1 MGIGIARILIS
12 FTVCAQLL
20 ALKLLILR
28 KDLFMEAEVKLLV
41 ITARLSLE
49 KPLPLKEFTS
59 KTPWVLLD

>member
-1 MGIGIARILIS
+1 MGIGIARILTS

-41 ITARLSLE
+41 ITAR
-49 KPLPLKEFTS
+49 
-59 KTPWVLLD
+59 